1 MTVVNE
7 PKKILVVDD
16 EGGVREI
23 IKFSLEAIAGWQVIT
38 ADCGETGIS
47 QAIKEQP
54 DAIILDVMMPNMD
67 GPTTFKNLQANI
79 QTKNIPTI
87 LLTAKAQSS
96 EKQELMAIGV
106 TGVLTKPFQPIDL
119 IEGIKKLLNWQD

>member
-1 MTVVNE
+1 MSEVNQPKTV
-7 PKKILVVDD
+7 LVVDD

-23 IKFSLEAIAGWQVIT
+23 IKFSLEAIAGWHVIT
-38 ADCGETGIS
+38 ADCGEAGIN
-47 QAIKEQP
+47 QAIQVHP

-67 GPTTFKNLQANI
+67 GPTTFKNLQANA

-96 EKQELMAIGV
+96 ERQELMAIGV

-119 IEGIKKLLNWQD
+119 IEGIKKLLNW

>member
-7 PKKILVVDD
+7 QKKILVVDD

-38 ADCGETGIS
+38 ADCGEMGID
-47 QAIKEQP
+47 QAIHEQP

-67 GPTTFKNLQANI
+67 GPTTFKNLQANT

-87 LLTAKAQSS
+87 LLTAKAQPS
-96 EKQELMAIGV
+96 EKEELMSIGV
-106 TGVLTKPFQPIDL
+106 TGVLTKPFQPVDL
-119 IEGIKKLLNWQD
+119 IEAIKKLLNW